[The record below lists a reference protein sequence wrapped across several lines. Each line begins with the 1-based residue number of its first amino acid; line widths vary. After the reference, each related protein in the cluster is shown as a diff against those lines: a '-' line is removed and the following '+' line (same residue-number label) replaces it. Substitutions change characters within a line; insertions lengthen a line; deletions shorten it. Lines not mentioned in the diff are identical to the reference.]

1 MKMVHIFISN
11 VKIAKLIPWEEIR
24 KIEQQIE
31 LIITAQQKQCVFKLV
46 SHNICIHL
54 ISNT

>member
-31 LIITAQQKQCVFKLV
+31 LIITAHEKQCVF
-46 SHNICIHL
+46 
-54 ISNT
+54 